1 MNMLFCAAS
10 PGLYSFITTK
20 AYPASFF
27 PFPIEVDTILDF
39 SSCTTDN
46 ERKTL
51 KATNARDRKMRADI
65 VTMNAALS
73 DIFLANLP
81 KAICKTYE
89 PIRMKQPNTV
99 FLHMFDWF
107 IMKYGKT
114 MAKDCKDNWQ
124 RMAADWHPSDGFKPL
139 ATRLLIDASYASA
152 ARYPMDD
159 CDVIDIG
166 LHVIKRCGMY
176 SEEYKKWIACENKTP
191 AIVKTIDSFKEY
203 WANAIALVN
212 QTAVPASQ
220 HGYGMAAMDDNALLA
235 SCSKSLANFGAAYA
249 ATQESIKTQAT
260 SLVSMQDQ
268 LTNIQ
273 QFRMNASQQPPPNI
287 YAPSQ
292 QQHTS
297 NNCFGRCNGGGSGC
311 GNGSG
316 NFPQQSTWF
325 GGSGAGAQQPTHPPN
340 PYKYWENWNYCST
353 HGGDVED
360 WHTSATC
367 GYWRPAHNPNA
378 TRANIMG
385 GSVTGMHKTILPS
398 VRGRTPPPRQ
408 HPQQQQ
414 RPQQCPPGSY

>member
-1 MNMLFCAAS
+1 
-10 PGLYSFITTK
+10 
-20 AYPASFF
+20 
-27 PFPIEVDTILDF
+27 
-39 SSCTTDN
+39 
-46 ERKTL
+46 
-51 KATNARDRKMRADI
+51 MRADI

-114 MAKDCKDNWQ
+114 TAKDCKDNWQ
-124 RMAADWHPSDGFKPL
+124 RMAANWHPSDGFEPL

-159 CDVIDIG
+159 RDVIDIG

-176 SEEYKKWIACENKTP
+176 SEEYKKWITCENKTP

-203 WANAIALVN
+203 RANAIALVN

-235 SCSKSLANFGAAYA
+235 SCRKSLANFGAAYA
-249 ATQESIKTQAT
+249 AMQESIKTQAT

-273 QFRMNASQQPPPNI
+273 QFCMNVNQQPPPNI

-297 NNCFGRCNGGGSGC
+297 NNCFGRRNRWWFRMRQRQWQ
-311 GNGSG
+311 
-316 NFPQQSTWF
+316 FPTSTNLVWRQR
-325 GGSGAGAQQPTHPPN
+325 SWRTATH
-340 PYKYWENWNYCST
+340 S
-353 HGGDVED
+353 
-360 WHTSATC
+360 S
-367 GYWRPAHNPNA
+367 
-378 TRANIMG
+378 
-385 GSVTGMHKTILPS
+385 S
-398 VRGRTPPPRQ
+398 
-408 HPQQQQ
+408 
-414 RPQQCPPGSY
+414 